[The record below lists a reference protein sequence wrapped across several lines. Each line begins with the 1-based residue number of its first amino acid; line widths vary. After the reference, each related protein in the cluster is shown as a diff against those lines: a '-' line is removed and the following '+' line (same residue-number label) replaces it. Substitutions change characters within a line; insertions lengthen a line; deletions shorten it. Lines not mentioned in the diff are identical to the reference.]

1 MEIFDEVREM
11 QTRAAIIASLSL
23 SIIDWPLT
31 KNKAKE
37 QIRMFRIESC
47 AQEQI

>member
-11 QTRAAIIASLSL
+11 QTRAAISASLSL

-31 KNKAKE
+31 KKEAKE
-37 QIRMFRIESC
+37 QISMFRIESC